1 LSAGGNRG
9 DVPIP
14 LVCDLIPEKYLK
26 ANNKKEIFSS
36 FVGSLTHPIRDLLF
50 DLFKSDSD
58 FYFNAKRWAPA
69 ITNRDLE
76 NFFEKT
82 QQSKFTLCPRGYGKT
97 SFRLYE
103 TFQLNS
109 VPVYISDEFWLPFTN
124 EIMWEDICVM
134 VRSNQVPDLKKILNS
149 ITDEKYNSMLT
160 NGKKIWNE
168 YFEIN
173 NLCKKIFQIYA
184 N

>member
-1 LSAGGNRG
+1 M
-9 DVPIP
+9 
-14 LVCDLIPEKYLK
+14 Y
-26 ANNKKEIFSS
+26 
-36 FVGSLTHPIRDLLF
+36 
-50 DLFKSDSD
+50 KSDPD
-58 FYFNAKRWAPA
+58 FYFNTKKWSPSV
-69 ITNRDLE
+69 TNNDLE

-109 VPVYISDEFWLPFTN
+109 VPVYISDNFWLPFIEKIN
-124 EIMWEDICVM
+124 WSDICVLIKPNEI
-134 VRSNQVPDLKKILNS
+134 VNLKKILNS
-149 ITDEKYNSMLT
+149 INDKKYNSMLI

-173 NLCKKIFQIYA
+173 NLCKKIFETYA